1 MTSHNSNNDT
11 VATVTKEPSLS
22 LEGPSSRTK
31 KTCLVFFTIVLV
43 TFLYLVDD
51 AKLKTDV
58 PEVDLKLR
66 SNATYLQHY
75 ELNNSSF
82 LHNKDILPPWTN
94 LPRTQFTDN
103 VLGIIRDLNLEQ
115 MASCPHYYSLK
126 VQTPNSVPPEIVCQR
141 GLGGDRVW
149 CEMLEQIFRSR
160 PLPYNVSISFSLGD
174 YSNPDIKDSGCIGSS
189 SPGGKLVMPNM
200 EDIQQML
207 EQKWARVTQP
217 ELYRWQYKTDVP
229 WEKRDPRPVF
239 RGTAWPPPK
248 YHEGTCLKPNF
259 DFSKLIGRHPRYR
272 AVGFS
277 ADHPSLLNAKF
288 HQINREVES
297 CFSQN
302 DTSDFDKLLPVDPI
316 PNEDYFANYQVALVL
331 AGMGAAF
338 RTSNHFMTGTAVV
351 LQDFVYQEWYTKYLQ
366 PYVHYIPVSED
377 LHDLN
382 ATMHW
387 IQDHPVEVHAIALNG
402 RAFYEKYLTFARDED
417 HIFELVYRLSEYTHD
432 LAANRQ

>member
-82 LHNKDILPPWTN
+82 LHNKGILPPWEN

-115 MASCPHYYSLK
+115 MASCPHYYNLK
-126 VQTPNSVPPEIVCQR
+126 VQTPNSVLSEIECQPEEEDD
-141 GLGGDRVW
+141 GFDMW

-174 YSNPDIKDSGCIGSS
+174 YSDPDVKDSGCIGSF
-189 SPGGKLVMPNM
+189 SPGGQACYA
-200 EDIQQML
+200 EYGGYS
-207 EQKWARVTQP
+207 T
-217 ELYRWQYKTDVP
+217 
-229 WEKRDPRPVF
+229 
-239 RGTAWPPPK
+239 
-248 YHEGTCLKPNF
+248 
-259 DFSKLIGRHPRYR
+259 
-272 AVGFS
+272 
-277 ADHPSLLNAKF
+277 NA
-288 HQINREVES
+288 
-297 CFSQN
+297 
-302 DTSDFDKLLPVDPI
+302 
-316 PNEDYFANYQVALVL
+316 
-331 AGMGAAF
+331 
-338 RTSNHFMTGTAVV
+338 
-351 LQDFVYQEWYTKYLQ
+351 
-366 PYVHYIPVSED
+366 
-377 LHDLN
+377 
-382 ATMHW
+382 
-387 IQDHPVEVHAIALNG
+387 
-402 RAFYEKYLTFARDED
+402 
-417 HIFELVYRLSEYTHD
+417 
-432 LAANRQ
+432 